1 VGQRKFPWGKAVM
14 ASFVLSVLIACGF
27 AVEVAYKT
35 SWTSTG
41 AVETWSQRDELNW
54 VAGKVLAKTGSAN
67 YTWNGGP
74 ILLRM
79 PTDKGSSANC
89 TFWPV
94 AAFAQNAR
102 RDPSTSQD
110 VQLALP
116 YGASK
121 TFEWQGTPHVQAPA
135 KIICTRTDK
144 SPTGN
149 IRIYT
154 GNNIALV
161 NSVSG
166 RGTWWIRGSISAVP
180 FVLTVVAMW
189 IFGRNS
195 EDDAPPPP
203 PPEHAP
209 AGPPPPPP
217 PPSPGPPP
225 PGD

>member
-1 VGQRKFPWGKAVM
+1 VGQRKFSWGNAVGV
-14 ASFVLSVLIACGF
+14 SLVLSILIACGF
-27 AVEVAYKT
+27 GVEVLYKT
-35 SWTSTG
+35 NWTSTG
-41 AVETWSQRDELNW
+41 AVQTWSHRDEMNW
-54 VAGKVLAKTGSAN
+54 VAGKALAKTGSTN

-79 PTDKGSSANC
+79 TSGGGSSANC

-94 AAFAQNAR
+94 AAFAPNAR
-102 RDPSTSQD
+102 RGEAATQL

-121 TFEWQGTPHVQAPA
+121 AVVWQGTPSLHAPA
-135 KIICTRTDK
+135 KIICTRSDT
-144 SPTGN
+144 SQTG
-149 IRIYT
+149 IVRIYT
-154 GNNIALV
+154 GNNIALI

-166 RGTWWIRGSISAVP
+166 PYTWLIRGAISAVP
-180 FVLTVVAMW
+180 FVLTLAASL

-217 PPSPGPPP
+217 PPPGPPP
-225 PGD
+225 SGD